1 MIHVGEVA
9 FLKTT
14 DEPVFVLDII
24 KDGEGYH
31 PTAPKL
37 GGQLAM
43 VRYAMVAKDTISHII
58 KYFYVEELETLE
70 DRALKQKKQ
79 KQNIEDLFANVD
91 DDKTP
96 DIMHSGLVN

>member
-1 MIHVGEVA
+1 MIRVGEVA

-14 DEPVFVLDII
+14 GEPVFVLDII

-43 VRYAMVAKDTISHII
+43 VRYAMVAKDAINHTI
-58 KYFYVEELETLE
+58 KYFYVEELESFDEVQEKRLARQGNVE
-70 DRALKQKKQ
+70 
-79 KQNIEDLFANVD
+79 NLFKEPEGD
-91 DDKTP
+91 GMP
-96 DIMHSGLVN
+96 DIMNSGMVN